1 MTFRLK
7 LTHYHHSA
15 HVLVSD
21 LRASTVYARFQEEF
35 PELLESPP
43 VLRWL
48 DADGDW
54 IEIQPGSVKTFE
66 EDDFEIIIKEQIVL
80 KGIAHIQSGDVDGLP
95 PISNILIVTK
105 PDPKLYKLTSEL
117 AYNEM
122 MAENPSWADRLQ
134 FWTTLDCDKYAKQ
147 IHLVVTMGGDGT

>member
-54 IEIQPGSVKTFE
+54 IEIQPDNK
-66 EDDFEIIIKEQIVL
+66 DFEIIIKEQIVL
-80 KGIAHIQSGDVDGLP
+80 KGIAHIQSGDVDGL
-95 PISNILIVTK
+95 K
-105 PDPKLYKLTSEL
+105 P
-117 AYNEM
+117 A
-122 MAENPSWADRLQ
+122 RL
-134 FWTTLDCDKYAKQ
+134 KA
-147 IHLVVTMGGDGT
+147 